1 MNGDVTGAYSWVPDR
16 SRGTDASRFVP
27 LQAIWPSDQALR
39 KHRQSSAVRRIYEL
53 MDGFDKENTGKRGI
67 PPTVARASE
76 EIRMAY
82 FTASISP
89 TYAARAFESTE
100 HC

>member
-1 MNGDVTGAYSWVPDR
+1 
-16 SRGTDASRFVP
+16 
-27 LQAIWPSDQALR
+27 
-39 KHRQSSAVRRIYEL
+39 